1 MNSHPK
7 ITKKKPVTRSDSSE
21 RPVIDYSETKS
32 RKTPTTNKRKANS
45 SPTTFSPESKKTT
58 STKMSITAD
67 DIEKL
72 LKKQTETLQSSI
84 QQTIKQEMK
93 VLGDELKANL
103 DAQVAQINDRI
114 DSMQKDTNI
123 QLNAVRAEVFGCTEN
138 LKLNEEDTKR
148 ISKLNELRLKGIA
161 HTNGENLKDV
171 FLSIAQV
178 IGFDTTNPL
187 HIPEVSRS
195 FIKNRQSNE
204 LVQLPNI
211 VMKFVAKHIRNQFYG
226 LYLARLSQQP
236 LLSEHIN
243 LPQGGRIIIAENL
256 TPHNQS
262 IFNAA
267 MNLKREKKLVKV
279 NTVDGLVFIK
289 INTTDKM
296 TCIKLLRELDL
307 HMAKTSSISESQPT
321 NSIGP
326 ALTQQELFQQF
337 QNQQHQQLP
346 ITNQSIQH
354 QMDLGNHQN

>member
-1 MNSHPK
+1 MNNHPT
-7 ITKKKPVTRSDSSE
+7 ITRTKPITRSNSSE
-21 RPVIDYSETKS
+21 RPVINYSETRSK
-32 RKTPTTNKRKANS
+32 KTPTSNKRKANS
-45 SPTTFSPESKKTT
+45 SPTKLSPESKKSTT
-58 STKMSITAD
+58 TKMSITAD
-67 DIEKL
+67 DIQKML
-72 LKKQTETLQSSI
+72 NNQTETLQSNI
-84 QQTIKQEMK
+84 QRTIKHEMK
-93 VLGDELKANL
+93 ILGDEIKANL
-103 DAQVAQINDRI
+103 DAQIAQINARI
-114 DSMQKDTNI
+114 DSMQNDTTA
-123 QLNAVRAEVFGCTEN
+123 QLNAVRADVFGCTES

-178 IGFDTTNPL
+178 IGFDTSNPL

-195 FIKNRQSNE
+195 FIKNRQNNE

-307 HMAKTSSISESQPT
+307 HMAKSSTSELQSA

-326 ALTQQELFQQF
+326 NLAQHELVHNNHQ
-337 QNQQHQQLP
+337 QQHQQLP
-346 ITNQSIQH
+346 NANQSTQH
-354 QMDLGNHQN
+354 QMDLDNHQH